1 MRIGVDH
8 GSSDPAGLPLAP
20 RAGRTLPHNTDM
32 KKPSDRQARAL
43 VRPLITASAGALLIL
58 GQASCDGLGIGKKG
72 ATDESALADLDGPKK
87 KKRSMF
93 ASQKNKN
100 AWIDEDIQT
109 TRRDRY
115 AASNSTTFAPVEDSP
130 VPQTPAPAPA
140 PSSHEDFALDLE
152 PNADFN
158 TSPRDGMT
166 ASSPRSEERLQLP
179 TLDSDFPQPGQPSPP
194 IDTNP
199 APGSRHTSAPP
210 LEDEGYIPLQPKLPG
225 AEQIQPPRD

>member
-1 MRIGVDH
+1 
-8 GSSDPAGLPLAP
+8 
-20 RAGRTLPHNTDM
+20 M
-32 KKPSDRQARAL
+32 KKPSDRQVRAL
-43 VRPLITASAGALLIL
+43 VRPLITASAGAFLIL

-93 ASQKNKN
+93 ASQKNNN
-100 AWIDEDIQT
+100 AWIDEDVQT

-130 VPQTPAPAPA
+130 VPQKPAPAASP
-140 PSSHEDFALDLE
+140 HEDFALDLE
-152 PNADFN
+152 PNADFD
-158 TSPRDGMT
+158 TSPRSGMA

-194 IDTNP
+194 A
-199 APGSRHTSAPP
+199 APDLAPSSRQTSAPP
-210 LEDEGYIPLQPKLPG
+210 SEDEGYIPLQPKLPG
-225 AEQIQPPRD
+225 AEQIQPPTD